1 MVRNIDGRLPERC
14 WQRFGSTHLNV
25 ENVDGGLP
33 GPRRGGGL
41 HLGYERCVMTCI
53 DMIGK
58 K

>member
-33 GPRRGGGL
+33 GPRRGA
-41 HLGYERCVMTCI
+41 VSI
-53 DMIGK
+53 WDMKGVL
-58 K
+58 